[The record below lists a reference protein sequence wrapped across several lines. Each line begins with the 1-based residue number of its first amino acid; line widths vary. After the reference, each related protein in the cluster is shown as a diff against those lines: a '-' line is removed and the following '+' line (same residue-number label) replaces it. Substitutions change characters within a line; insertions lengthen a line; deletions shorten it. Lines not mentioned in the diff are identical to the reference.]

1 VGSDRGALQAAMKTI
16 TDRVPR
22 KAVMLMSPDEDAGKV
37 AVMAMVPK
45 DQQGRL
51 KAGDWVRETVG
62 VMGGKGG
69 GKPDSAQGAGL
80 TVGVRRRAL
89 PGQGVRDAIKA
100 AEPRPPFRGARN

>member
-1 VGSDRGALQAAMKTI
+1 MKTI

-45 DQQGRL
+45 DQQGKL

-69 GKPDSAQGAGL
+69 GKPDSAQGAGAEI
-80 TVGVRRRAL
+80 GK
-89 PGQGVRDAIKA
+89 VRDAIKA
-100 AEPRPPFRGARN
+100 AETFAGSKVM